1 MNNLKS
7 LRQIKDVTKYQ
18 LWRKMERRWITVN
31 ECAELLSLHPMS
43 VRKIIARGKIPAVRI
58 GRTVRV
64 DLRALEA
71 QLEAQVKG
79 QAAERGRR

>member
-1 MNNLKS
+1 MSNEFDD
-7 LRQIKDVTKYQ
+7 I
-18 LWRKMERRWITVN
+18 RKRKVMMARRWISVN
-31 ECAELLSLHPMS
+31 ECAELLSLHPIS

-79 QAAERGRR
+79 QAAGWGQK

>member
-1 MNNLKS
+1 MNIRKLHRLKD
-7 LRQIKDVTKYQ
+7 KTKYE
-18 LWRKMERRWITVN
+18 LRRTTERRWITVN

-71 QLEAQVKG
+71 QLEEQVKG
-79 QAAERGRR
+79 QAAGWGY

>member
-1 MNNLKS
+1 MIKNQNLDFKS
-7 LRQIKDVTKYQ
+7 GEK
-18 LWRKMERRWITVN
+18 RRWISVN

>member
-1 MNNLKS
+1 MPFP
-7 LRQIKDVTKYQ
+7 
-18 LWRKMERRWITVN
+18 RRWISPK
-31 ECAELLSLHPMS
+31 EAGEYLSLHPQTIYQL
-43 VRKIIARGKIPAVRI
+43 VYEGKLPVARI

-79 QAAERGRR
+79 QTAAWGQK